1 MDTRRLI
8 SLGALIAANLVPL
21 GGCFYWEWDAGLVV
35 LFFWIENLIIGGF
48 NILKMAALPCP
59 DLKHHL
65 GKLFMVPFFLV
76 HYGGFCAG
84 HGLFLLV
91 FINGDT
97 SAMSGDAMS
106 SAFAWGPF
114 VFVALLIAVVKEA
127 YAVLPGPALW
137 GVLSL
142 VFSHGVSFVLNF
154 WKAGEFRELNLQ
166 KLMSQPYKRIV
177 LLHVVIIAGGAPV
190 MMMGSPLPLL
200 VLLVVGKIVL
210 DAVMHLKERQGVEGV
225 DEVNNKLT

>member
-1 MDTRRLI
+1 
-8 SLGALIAANLVPL
+8 
-21 GGCFYWEWDAGLVV
+21 
-35 LFFWIENLIIGGF
+35 
-48 NILKMAALPCP
+48 
-59 DLKHHL
+59 
-65 GKLFMVPFFLV
+65 
-76 HYGGFCAG
+76 
-84 HGLFLLV
+84 
-91 FINGDT
+91 
-97 SAMSGDAMS
+97 MS

-210 DAVMHLKERQGVEGV
+210 DAVMHLKERQGAEGV
-225 DEVNNKLT
+225 DEKNLKV